1 MGTPNGHEDV
11 ERLLR
16 LTSCRKKTRKVPRIK
31 QIHLGPAAANMDDEF
46 ALFAAEIGEIEK
58 VKPPVTEEHE
68 PEPPPFKPSKP
79 AVIVAASVPRAAT
92 IAKAPEHVPVG
103 PAARPPPPPQ
113 VAAPAYPPGS
123 APPPPHHPMAHHLPP
138 HVGGGVYPNHGV
150 PTGGYPPAPHPGYPS
165 GGGHLPPVPGGAL
178 VSIPVKRVGKPV
190 YRAAG
195 GDRWVDPSLADW
207 PEGDHRIFCGDLGL
221 ECTDDVLARAFSQYP
236 SFAMARVVKDKK
248 SGKNRGYGFVSMM
261 DKKDHADAIRAM
273 NGKYIGNRP
282 CKLKNAEWETR
293 NDAKGD
299 ERKHAP
305 KRKVFEKRK
314 HLPTG
319 VDEDDVHKKKSK
331 GGGKGGDGWGGGGS
345 KGKFNLW

>member
-1 MGTPNGHEDV
+1 M
-11 ERLLR
+11 
-16 LTSCRKKTRKVPRIK
+16 I
-31 QIHLGPAAANMDDEF
+31 MDDEF
-46 ALFAAEIGEIEK
+46 ALFAAEIGAIEK
-58 VKPPVTEEHE
+58 KVEEPATKDHA
-68 PEPPPFKPSKP
+68 PESPPPKPSKP
-79 AVIVAASVPRAAT
+79 AVTVAASARAAT

-103 PAARPPPPPQ
+103 PPTRPPPPPPE
-113 VAAPAYPPGS
+113 PAVTVGPTYPPGAS
-123 APPPPHHPMAHHLPP
+123 LPPLHHQMAHHVPP
-138 HVGGGVYPNHGV
+138 HAAGGAYPSHGV
-150 PTGGYPPAPHPGYPS
+150 PTGGYPPGAPHAYPPA
-165 GGGHLPPVPGGAL
+165 GAPLPHVPGGGGAAPL
-178 VSIPVKRVGKPV
+178 KRVGKPV

-221 ECTDDVLARAFSQYP
+221 ECTDETLARAFSHYP

-248 SGKNRGYGFVSMM
+248 SGKNRGYGFVSVM
-261 DKKDHADAIRAM
+261 DPLDHADAIKKM

-282 CKLKNAEWETR
+282 CKLKNADWESR

-299 ERKHAP
+299 SRKHAP

-319 VDEDDVHKKKSK
+319 VDEDAR
-331 GGGKGGDGWGGGGS
+331 GGKKHARGGSGGDGWGGGGS